1 MLEVVYAYLRKT
13 RTVTVY
19 GNFGGIPLRAI
30 IVGAE
35 EIGFHFAE
43 RFVVEKKEVFII
55 RQNAFKGY
63 GPSLRSHPEVNS
75 MSS

>member
-1 MLEVVYAYLRKT
+1 M
-13 RTVTVY
+13 
-19 GNFGGIPLRAI
+19 
-30 IVGAE
+30 GAE

>member
-30 IVGAE
+30 MWALK
-35 EIGFHFAE
+35 
-43 RFVVEKKEVFII
+43 RLDFILP
-55 RQNAFKGY
+55 KGSWWKRRKFSSS
-63 GPSLRSHPEVNS
+63 GKMLLRAMVHHSGRTQK
-75 MSS
+75 

>member
-1 MLEVVYAYLRKT
+1 M
-13 RTVTVY
+13 
-19 GNFGGIPLRAI
+19 
-30 IVGAE
+30 GAE
-35 EIGFHFAE
+35 EIGFHFVE

-55 RQNAFKGY
+55 RQNAIKGY